1 MFIIIYALWDC
12 ASCHQHMPANKM
24 GDIFMKLKIIDNSD
38 VCTTCP
44 FLIEHQCMVIQKYS
58 CLWGY
63 PERKEYDFFEVFM
76 II

>member
-1 MFIIIYALWDC
+1 
-12 ASCHQHMPANKM
+12 M
-24 GDIFMKLKIIDNSD
+24 GDIFMILKIIDNSD
-38 VCTTCP
+38 ICTTCP
-44 FLIEHQCMVIQKYS
+44 FLIGKECMVIHKCP